1 MVDQHGRFA
10 RRPEADA
17 ELVET
22 VAEAARDET
31 REALESA
38 TTLFNPS
45 YASYHPNFGLVLCDV
60 GPHSNVRVMVH
71 PNNANYLPRMV
82 IPMDVDLTNFNSD
95 QLLIYEGKPPRQK
108 GYW

>member
-1 MVDQHGRFA
+1 MADQQKVKRIHRENGFA
-10 RRPEADA
+10 RRPEVDA

-38 TTLFNPS
+38 TNTVQSIVRKLP
-45 YASYHPNFGLVLCDV
+45 PNFRLVLCDV

-71 PNNANYLPRMV
+71 PNNSKYLPRMV
-82 IPMDVDLTNFNSD
+82 IPMDVDLTISTR
-95 QLLIYEGKPPRQK
+95 ISC
-108 GYW
+108 